1 MNEKKN
7 SSTVEEMS
15 PTMQELIREY
25 DRKQIDN
32 IEKEVKEVALSDV
45 FESRMRKRI
54 AEENRPGK
62 NRFYRVMKNAVAVIT
77 VILLV
82 GVMGITVRTFR
93 GAEEPD
99 GSKDVE
105 QLYVDTADK
114 NETSGGNIASRR
126 PSWRALYNE
135 ENIANAIP
143 DGLGEIPSLS
153 PEDIEKYL
161 DLADEYYGLQEY
173 FGNTKK
179 IEQLIEEWAER
190 EIPEP
195 VLPFFLWIVDE
206 FMRYFG
212 W

>member
-105 QLYVDTADK
+105 HLYVDTADK

-143 DGLGEIPSLS
+143 DGLGEISSLS

-179 IEQLIEEWAER
+179 IEQLIEDWAER